1 VGGAFSAHGMHTV
14 HLVIRG
20 RVQGVGFRVFA
31 AREARRLQLSG
42 VVRNLVDGA
51 VEVEAEGDRPSLE
64 RLVETLRVGPHA
76 ARVASV
82 DERWSEGPAR
92 HSGFEIG
99 NERP

>member
-1 VGGAFSAHGMHTV
+1 MHFV

-20 RVQGVGFRVFA
+20 RVQGVGFRYFA
-31 AREARRLQLSG
+31 VREARRLGVSG
-42 VVRNLVDGA
+42 VVRNRADGA

-64 RLVETLRVGPHA
+64 RLVEALRVGPQA

-82 DERWSEGPAR
+82 DEHWSEGSAR
-92 HSGFEIG
+92 HHGFEIG